1 MNRKK
6 YSLLG
11 AVMLIAA
18 MSAISTGC
26 MNNNPDN
33 QMRTRQAQNQAQNQG
48 QNQAQNQG
56 QNQAQNLAPNQGQT
70 NLNER
75 IQVADKAADRIV
87 RIRGVRQANV
97 LVTNRNA
104 YVAALIDMKQGRFNA
119 AMEADIARQVRA
131 TDPNIDNVYVSTNP
145 EFVDRVNAYVMD
157 VRQGKPVTGFFKEF
171 NLMIQ
176 KMFPTR
182 R

>member
-1 MNRKK
+1 MRRKK

-18 MSAISTGC
+18 VSVISTGC

-56 QNQAQNLAPNQGQT
+56 QNQAQNQGQT

-75 IQVADKAADRIV
+75 IQVADKAADSIV

-104 YVAALIDMKQGRFNA
+104 YVAALIDTKKGRFNA

-145 EFVDRVNAYVMD
+145 EFIDRVNAYVMD
-157 VRQGKPVTGFFKEF
+157 VRQGRPVTGFFKEF
-171 NLMIQ
+171 NLMVQ